1 MTSRRIV
8 QMLWSIAK
16 TFLPGMASPSLLALA
31 DRYEKE
37 LTDRTFRY
45 TFQEKG
51 KSPFIARLEFDR
63 SAFCHLF
70 SIGSIV
76 KGYTPDLDA
85 FSGMKGWRN
94 IQEGKITLKML
105 RRINPDQMQY
115 YANEY
120 AMIEELIETVKD
132 PSAVRFDARKVA
144 GSKLKSDIL
153 LYRVYGNRTI
163 HVGISEDADGTWF
176 ARSFF
181 VRDNDPDQYPSK
193 YIHKMTPLKVK
204 VKVSSKNA

>member
-1 MTSRRIV
+1 MPSSRLAKL
-8 QMLWSIAK
+8 LWSVARAL
-16 TFLPGMASPSLLALA
+16 LPGMATPSLATLA
-31 DRYEKE
+31 DRYEQE

-45 TFQEKG
+45 TFQQKG
-51 KSPFIARLEFDR
+51 KTPFKADLIFDR

-76 KGYTPDLDA
+76 KDYTPDLDE

-94 IQEGKITLKML
+94 IQNGKITMKML
-105 RRINPDQMQY
+105 RQINPDQVQY

-120 AMIEELIETVKD
+120 AMIEQLIETVND
-132 PSAVRFDARKVA
+132 PSAVLFDPKKVP

-153 LYRVYGNRTI
+153 LYRVFGNRTI
-163 HVGISEDADGTWF
+163 HVGICQDQDGSWF

-181 VRDNDPDQYPSK
+181 VRDNDQDQYPSR
-193 YIHKMTPLKVK
+193 YLHKMTPLKVK